1 MQPGQQGFS
10 SLFSPDVFG
19 MADANWTNGDAPAN
33 GSFQQPFVPQDL
45 WQMPMTLE
53 WDWAD
58 VLNTSSNFNFDDMTG
73 LNDGSGGHPQQ
84 QQP

>member
-1 MQPGQQGFS
+1 MPPPMFGQ
-10 SLFSPDVFG
+10 
-19 MADANWTNGDAPAN
+19 DAMLNDYSWGNGDNTIN

-58 VLNTSSNFNFDDMTG
+58 MLNTGAQPNFNFDDMG
-73 LNDGSGGHPQQ
+73 ALNDGNNQQ
-84 QQP
+84 Q

>member
-1 MQPGQQGFS
+1 MTQGFS
-10 SLFSPDVFG
+10 PEDMQQYFNDTGGQPSPLS
-19 MADANWTNGDAPAN
+19 M

-58 VLNTSSNFNFDDMTG
+58 MTSLGYAPFDG
-73 LNDGSGGHPQQ
+73 GDGSVTMPPGVNGNEHM
-84 QQP
+84 

>member
-1 MQPGQQGFS
+1 M
-10 SLFSPDVFG
+10 G
-19 MADANWTNGDAPAN
+19 MN

-58 VLNTSSNFNFDDMTG
+58 MLNTNTNLGFDDMSG
-73 LNDGSGGHPQQ
+73 LNDANN
-84 QQP
+84 QQPQ